1 MLQFELK
8 ICFDEADGLH
18 FTVNACRACAAFF
31 RRTVALDLRY
41 ECRFDGKCHIEKCGP
56 LAQSRAPGREVVWRS
71 GVNKSRRIKTPT
83 LGVAMRNMCRSCR
96 LKKCLEVGMQTSGV
110 QFARDE
116 IGKRNKNPHKN
127 GQTHST
133 KAKSPKFETTLFSRN
148 GLSQYSSNSRILEM
162 HSLLPSVLNGSTSSA
177 VVILPRMLQG
187 YQHFLT
193 IRRATTA
200 LVDKENK
207 AEEFD
212 VLTRNELR
220 SSNFDSSKKVCQLEA
235 HLITDIVNTYFYPFD
250 KLQFTQKAILFK
262 NFFCYLSHTD
272 RAYQSYRLFGQDESN
287 DRLLMPDGGIIKSSE
302 LETFY
307 ANARGVHS
315 QPTDAAKV
323 FRPSMEFI
331 LNVIIPYMRRIQLT
345 EIEYVAILGFL
356 LWNEGMSHDA
366 FTDIS
371 RDTIAIIHLT
381 KDSLLDELHEHY
393 QCMGME
399 GHQITKRIGQLMLLL
414 PHLTRSVVMLREN
427 SELAELFNIFEADIC
442 CKSFKAGSYAMEPQP

>member
-1 MLQFELK
+1 
-8 ICFDEADGLH
+8 
-18 FTVNACRACAAFF
+18 
-31 RRTVALDLRY
+31 
-41 ECRFDGKCHIEKCGP
+41 
-56 LAQSRAPGREVVWRS
+56 LAIIDTKRHE
-71 GVNKSRRIKTPT
+71 
-83 LGVAMRNMCRSCR
+83 R
-96 LKKCLEVGMQTSGV
+96 LYFNRCC
-110 QFARDE
+110 D
-116 IGKRNKNPHKN
+116 
-127 GQTHST
+127 
-133 KAKSPKFETTLFSRN
+133 SPKNASRYSDYN
-148 GLSQYSSNSRILEM
+148 SHLLNCFLSIRI
-162 HSLLPSVLNGSTSSA
+162 S
-177 VVILPRMLQG
+177 G

-207 AEEFD
+207 
-212 VLTRNELR
+212 ELR

-272 RAYQSYRLFGQDESN
+272 RAYQSYRLFGQDECN
-287 DRLLMPDGGIIKSSE
+287 DCLLMPDGGIIKSSE

-331 LNVIIPYMRRIQLT
+331 LCVIIPYMRRIQLT

-356 LWNEGMSHDA
+356 LWNEA
-366 FTDIS
+366 VADIS
-371 RDTIAIIHLT
+371 RDTIAIIHFT
-381 KDSLLDELHEHY
+381 KDSLLDELHQHY
-393 QCMGME
+393 QYMGME

-442 CKSFKAGSYAMEPQP
+442 CKSFKAGSYVMEPQP

>member
-1 MLQFELK
+1 MTLLPSTVQCQ

-41 ECRFDGKCHIEKCGP
+41 ECRFDGKCHIEK
-56 LAQSRAPGREVVWRS
+56 S
-71 GVNKSRRIKTPT
+71 
-83 LGVAMRNMCRSCR
+83 MRNMCRSCR
-96 LKKCLEVGMQTSGV
+96 LKKCLEVGMQTSG
-110 QFARDE
+110 
-116 IGKRNKNPHKN
+116 I
-127 GQTHST
+127 
-133 KAKSPKFETTLFSRN
+133 
-148 GLSQYSSNSRILEM
+148 Y
-162 HSLLPSVLNGSTSSA
+162 
-177 VVILPRMLQG
+177 
-187 YQHFLT
+187 
-193 IRRATTA
+193 
-200 LVDKENK
+200 
-207 AEEFD
+207 
-212 VLTRNELR
+212 ELR

-356 LWNEGMSHDA
+356 LWNEA
-366 FTDIS
+366 VADIS